1 VVVEMR
7 DAFLA
12 VDWGTTNRRV
22 FRVGPED
29 AELLLHDSLGVTNV
43 PAGGF
48 EAEARR
54 LREAFGDLPMICAGM
69 VGSDRGW
76 RRVPYA
82 AIPIT
87 LGDLARRVVWIEP
100 SRTAITPG
108 ASLSAGRHDV
118 MRGEEL
124 QFLGAAAAGLVPKQ
138 ATLCQPGTHCKWAE
152 VRDGVLTDFATAM
165 TGELFALLK
174 AHSLLSSAMRAEA
187 RRGAAFDRGLDD
199 SAEEGLLTRLFGAR
213 AATLLGSLSGDDGSS
228 YVSGLL
234 IGSDVRAQQ
243 RRATTSRVWLIAESG
258 LGDLYEAALDRL
270 GIETR
275 RVSSQDAFV
284 AGARRLWE
292 HLA

>member
-1 VVVEMR
+1 MR
-7 DAFLA
+7 DPFIA

-22 FRVGPED
+22 FRVAAED
-29 AELLLHDSLGVTNV
+29 AELLLRDGLGVTSV
-43 PAGGF
+43 PSGGF

-54 LREAFGDLPMICAGM
+54 LRETFGDLPMICAGM

-76 RRVPYA
+76 RAVPYA
-82 AIPIT
+82 AVPVS
-87 LGDLARRVVWIEP
+87 LVDLARRVVWIEP
-100 SRTAITPG
+100 LRTAIVPG

-124 QFLGAAAAGLVPKQ
+124 QFLGAAVAGLVPAQ

-152 VRDGVLTDFATAM
+152 VRDGALTDFATAM

-174 AHSLLSSAMRAEA
+174 THSLLSSAMQGEA
-187 RRGAAFDRGLDD
+187 RVGAAFERGLDD
-199 SAEEGLLTRLFGAR
+199 CADEGLLTRLFGAR
-213 AATLLGSLSGDDGSS
+213 ALTLLGSLSTEEGAS

-243 RRATTSRVWLIAESG
+243 RRASDSRVWLIAESD
-258 LGDLYEAALDRL
+258 LGDLYEAALGRL
-270 GIETR
+270 GLETR

-284 AGARRLWE
+284 AGARRIWE